1 MQSTLFP
8 VNEIKEV
15 YLPTQ
20 PTKKELCNFYGYA
33 KSCSLYTRIITKKRV
48 KKAGLKM
55 KFIRSK
61 RCQRIPWP
69 LAQLIYLEEN
79 IKSLR

>member
-1 MQSTLFP
+1 MQQAD
-8 VNEIKEV
+8 EV

-20 PTKKELCNFYGYA
+20 PTKKELCSFYGYS

-55 KFIRSK
+55 KWIRSK

-69 LAQLIYLEEN
+69 LAQIIYLEEN